1 MSPLIDADHGCLW
14 RSCHTDP
21 GGHWYKP
28 HKAGPCMA
36 VLLVMGWII
45 FLLIFGWIVL
55 LALILVGIL
64 VLCAYVLN
72 FICTGR
78 CSIDDDDD

>member
-1 MSPLIDADHGCLW
+1 
-14 RSCHTDP
+14 
-21 GGHWYKP
+21 
-28 HKAGPCMA
+28 MA
-36 VLLVMGWII
+36 VFLVVGWIF

-78 CSIDDDDD
+78 CSIDDDDDDD